1 MSSTTLENRREQT
14 AVASTGTSSR
24 RRLTAPGRSGS
35 GRGTLPDPPR
45 EGGAKDAGTS
55 SERSSST
62 MPGPAQALRPLRTAM
77 EPMRRP
83 STAAALVLGALAFA
97 LLLLVWDALTR
108 SGRVDPLFLPSP
120 GATAATGL
128 EMLRS
133 GFMTDVWATVIRV
146 MTGFAISAVVGVPI
160 GVLIGTYAPVTSF
173 LQPVFSFVRYM
184 PASAFIP
191 LFILWIGIDE
201 SEKVAVI
208 ILGSLPQV
216 VLMVAGNIRNVPA
229 SLIEASYTLGTNRAN
244 ILWKV
249 ILPKAAPDV
258 VDTLRIVLGWA
269 WTYVIVA
276 EIVGASSGIGYSI
289 LQSQR
294 SMAVDR
300 IFVAIV
306 TLGLIGLIVDNVLLV
321 LNRVVFRWNESKE
334 S

>member
-1 MSSTTLENRREQT
+1 MSTAILQDHGARGAATSPAGARRRER
-14 AVASTGTSSR
+14 AAMVASTDSPRRLEVATGGRPADGDGRSAGNRPSSR
-24 RRLTAPGRSGS
+24 HRP
-35 GRGTLPDPPR
+35 RGPVSL
-45 EGGAKDAGTS
+45 
-55 SERSSST
+55 
-62 MPGPAQALRPLRTAM
+62 ALQ
-77 EPMRRP
+77 PMRR
-83 STAAALVLGALAFA
+83 SGTVTVTVLGIVAFA
-97 LLLLVWDALTR
+97 LLLGVWELLTR
-108 SGRVDPLFLPSP
+108 TGQVDPLFLPSP
-120 GATAATGL
+120 EDTAATGV
-128 EMLRS
+128 EMFRN
-133 GFMTDVWATVIRV
+133 GFLSDMWATVVRV
-146 MTGFAISAVVGVPI
+146 MSGFVIAAVIGVPL
-160 GVLIGTYAPVTSF
+160 GVLIGTYGPISSF

-208 ILGSLPQV
+208 ILGSLPQI
-216 VLMVAGNIRNVPA
+216 VLMVAGNIRNVPG

-244 ILWKV
+244 VLWKV
-249 ILPKAAPDV
+249 IVPKAAPDV

-306 TLGLIGLIVDNVLLV
+306 TLGLIGLVVDNVLL
-321 LNRVVFRWNESKE
+321 LINRIVFRWNDVKE